1 LAQNILHKIPKQFD
15 IELLSKQYPTSYEE
29 SMNTVL
35 VHEVGRYNTLLRTM
49 INDLKLFM
57 DANRG
62 RIVMNEELEKMGNKM
77 TNNEVPLNWTEEYG
91 CGFLSIKPLSN
102 WMNDLSMRV
111 EFLRKWERNGTPYCF
126 WMSGF
131 FFPQAFLTGTKQN
144 YARKY
149 KISIDL
155 VNYEFYFIN
164 DKFEDDEIRDKASDG
179 CYISGL
185 YLEGCKYNFKDGILI
200 DSNPREL

>member
-1 LAQNILHKIPKQFD
+1 
-15 IELLSKQYPTSYEE
+15 
-29 SMNTVL
+29 MNTVL
-35 VHEVGRYNTLLRTM
+35 VHEVGRYNTLLKTM

-77 TNNEVPLNWTEEYG
+77 NNNEVPLNWTEEYG

-102 WMNDLSMRV
+102 WMNDLNLRV

-155 VNYEFYFIN
+155 VTYEFQFIN
-164 DKFEDDEIRDKASDG
+164 DKFEDDEVRDKAPDG

-185 YLEGCKYNFKDGILI
+185 
-200 DSNPREL
+200 